1 MDREYTVAKVGDLKD
16 GQMKQ
21 VEVEGR
27 QILLV
32 RLDGQFHAYGA
43 TCPHQGA
50 PLAEGVL
57 HEGHIRCPWHQ
68 SIFSALTGEMVAPP
82 TLDSLPRFE
91 VRVDGDQVRALLPE
105 TIPAGRT
112 PTMAEPAEGEERTFI
127 ILGAGAAGVVA
138 AQTLR
143 QVGFGGRIVM
153 VTREDTR
160 TYDRTELSKGYL
172 AKADAKYPALR
183 GDDFFSTHGIELL
196 KGREVTEV
204 DVRSRTISCSDHTWM
219 QYDKLLLASG
229 SVPRRLD
236 VAGDTLGNV
245 FLLRSMQDAQAVR
258 AAVAA
263 GARRAVVV
271 GASFIAM
278 EVGASLASRGIQVTV
293 VAPDTTPFKSIL
305 GERIGR
311 MLQQLHESKGTVFML
326 GARVDHFEGD
336 GTVREV
342 VLVGGQRLTAD
353 LVVAGV
359 GVRPATEF
367 LRDLETNTDG
377 SVTVDEHLRAVGN
390 VFAAGDIARFPDWRT
405 GEPTRIEHWRC
416 AQEHGR
422 VAAMNM
428 AGWDAPY
435 RGVPFFW
442 TNQFKLSLGYV
453 GYARTWDEIVYDGDV
468 EGRNF
473 IAYYL
478 SDARVLAA
486 AGCDQDTRL
495 CAIAEAL
502 ASRTAPV
509 LGELRERVGRVADMV
524 KA

>member
-1 MDREYTVAKVGDLKD
+1 MDREYIVANVEDLND

-27 QILLV
+27 KILLV
-32 RLDGQFHAYGA
+32 RLDGQFHAYGS

-50 PLAEGVL
+50 PLAEGFL

-82 TLDSLPRFE
+82 TLDSLPRFD
-91 VRVDGDQVRALLPE
+91 VRVEGDKVLATLPE
-105 TIPAGRT
+105 KIPAART
-112 PTMAEPAEGEERTFI
+112 PMMAEPGDGENRTFI

-143 QVGFGGRIVM
+143 QVGFGGRVVM
-153 VTREDTR
+153 ITREDTP

-172 AKADAKYPALR
+172 SRAEAAYPSLR
-183 GDDFFSTHGIELL
+183 EDDFFEQHGIELL

-204 DVRSRTISCSDHTWM
+204 DVRSRTVSCSDHTWM

-229 SVPRRLD
+229 SAPRRLD
-236 VAGDTLGNV
+236 VAGDTLGNI
-245 FLLRSMQDAQAVR
+245 FLLRSMPDGQAIR
-258 AAVAA
+258 AAASA

-271 GASFIAM
+271 GGSFIAM
-278 EVGASLASRGIQVTV
+278 EVGASLASRGVAVTV
-293 VAPDTTPFKSIL
+293 VAPDSVPFKTAL

-311 MLQQLHESKGTVFML
+311 MLQQLHEQKGTVFML

-336 GTVREV
+336 GAVREV
-342 VLVGGQRLTAD
+342 TLVGGQRITTD
-353 LVVAGV
+353 MVVAGV
-359 GVRPATEF
+359 GVRPVTDY
-367 LRDLETNTDG
+367 LRDLETHTDG

-405 GEPTRIEHWRC
+405 GEPIRIEHWRL
-416 AQEHGR
+416 AEEHGR

-442 TNQFKLSLGYV
+442 TSQLKLSLSYV
-453 GYARTWDEIVYDGDV
+453 GYARIWDEIVYDGDV

-473 IAYYL
+473 VAYYL
-478 SDARVLAA
+478 SDGRVLAA
-486 AGCDQDTRL
+486 SGCEQDARL

-502 ASRTAPV
+502 AARTPPM
-509 LGELRERVGRVADMV
+509 LTELRRQVGRVEGGV